1 MIDSSASLPLS
12 GEAKEVLRELGL
24 TQYET
29 RAYLALLGKGALTAS
44 QISEYAEV
52 PYSKVYEVLAS
63 LEKKGWTKAER
74 GRPSKYYPKSPSG
87 ALEAAKLRLDDMTK
101 SWERTILSE
110 LQPLYERRG
119 IREKP
124 DIWILRGEFSI
135 LAKLKE
141 TLDTAKKE
149 VMIAAPSLPKTLE
162 DVVISML
169 TGLQNA
175 GVNVLFMISRE
186 AKDWN
191 LKRIGNIAEVRVRD
205 QMFGGGVIV
214 DSREAMLFLGEE
226 KPTLVIWSN
235 HLGLVKFARDYFQYL
250 WNSSE
255 KGMKLGFS

>member
-1 MIDSSASLPLS
+1 LVNSSTSLPLS
-12 GEAKEVLRELGL
+12 GEVKRVLRELGL

-29 RAYLALLGKGALTAS
+29 RAYLALLDKGVLTAS

-52 PYSKVYEVLAS
+52 PYSKIYEVLAS
-63 LEKKGWTKAER
+63 LEKKGWIKAER
-74 GRPSKYYPKSPSG
+74 GRPSKYYPKSPSE
-87 ALEAAKLRLDDMTK
+87 ALEAAKLRLEEMTK
-101 SWERTILSE
+101 SWEQAILSE
-110 LQPLYERRG
+110 LQPLYEKRG

-141 TLDTAKKE
+141 TLDKAKKE
-149 VMIAAPSLPKTLE
+149 VMIAAPSLPKTLGNT
-162 DVVISML
+162 VVSVL
-169 TGLQNA
+169 TRLQSA
-175 GVNVLFMISRE
+175 GVDVLFMISRE

-191 LKRIGNIAEVRVRD
+191 LRKIANVAEVRVRD

-235 HLGLVKFARDYFQYL
+235 HLGLVKFARDYFEHL

-255 KGMKLGFS
+255 KA

>member
-1 MIDSSASLPLS
+1 LVNSSGSLSLS
-12 GEAKEVLRELGL
+12 GEAKKILRELGL

-29 RAYLALLGKGALTAS
+29 RAYLALLDKGAITAS
-44 QISEYAEV
+44 QVSEYAEV

-74 GRPSKYYPKSPSG
+74 G
-87 ALEAAKLRLDDMTK
+87 
-101 SWERTILSE
+101 
-110 LQPLYERRG
+110 
-119 IREKP
+119 EKP

-141 TLDTAKKE
+141 TLEKAKKE

-162 DVVISML
+162 STVISL
-169 TGLQNA
+169 LARLQNA
-175 GVNVLFMISRE
+175 DVDVLFMISRDT
-186 AKDWN
+186 KDWS
-191 LKRIGNIAEVRVRD
+191 LKKLANVAEVRVRD

-214 DSREAMLFLGEE
+214 DSKEAMLFLGEE
-226 KPTLVIWSN
+226 KPTLVIWAN

-255 KGMKLGFS
+255 KA